1 MSECPE
7 YWKTTLEEIDQQM
20 VGIRKGKRRIL
31 CISPGGRPV
40 YAVFYGTENQINRT
54 ANLSSA
60 LGAGDPSCF
69 VNRKVGNWRPTLL
82 LAGCIHGGEFEGTA
96 ALLNLISV
104 METGKDLAEELYMDE
119 KQMQDNDTRMK
130 DSYREKKGLLTSTQI
145 SGIRA
150 KYGISQSDLCVLLG
164 WGGKTI
170 TRYESHQ
177 VQDKAHDTILKKIDQ
192 DPEWFLSLLNDA
204 KDSLSAES
212 YQKYMEAA
220 TSLFEEDQDAYL
232 RKAIEAS
239 YAGFQGNK
247 MFHGNTSL
255 SLDKVVD
262 VIRYFAVSSKVTS
275 LYKVKLMK
283 LMWYADA
290 LAYKR
295 RGRAITGL
303 VYRALPMGA
312 VPVGHNSIIDLKDVP
327 CEEVDMGETNAYHFA
342 LSGECKFSALS
353 KDDKEILD
361 LVIDKLGKMSKN
373 DIIAFMHKEQ
383 AYVETAPRDVIQ
395 FKYAESLQI

>member
-1 MSECPE
+1 MDMKILKSEKRLCTCCME
-7 YWKTTLEEIDQQM
+7 EHEVKTVLVMDKATF
-20 VGIRKGKRRIL
+20 KN
-31 CISPGGRPV
+31 
-40 YAVFYGTENQINRT
+40 TEVDYE
-54 ANLSSA
+54 AYYLY
-60 LGAGDPSCF
+60 C
-69 VNRKVGNWRPTLL
+69 
-82 LAGCIHGGEFEGTA
+82 
-96 ALLNLISV
+96 
-104 METGKDLAEELYMDE
+104 DLAEELYMDE

-342 LSGECKFSALS
+342 VSGECKFSALS